1 MQGLVGRPGSYVSF
15 AHDIEVA
22 HVAGVP
28 GAVRAGLRGGDRGGK
43 VAHEHLDGGH
53 AALLVQVGLLD
64 AAGPPV
70 TGAEQ
75 AENLWICERGR

>member
-1 MQGLVGRPGSYVSF
+1 
-15 AHDIEVA
+15 
-22 HVAGVP
+22 
-28 GAVRAGLRGGDRGGK
+28 